1 MTKELLAAVKERL
14 EAAEIP
20 YQYETYQTAE
30 KLPPVYCVGHCSS
43 SPVTEESGMLSG
55 TFLLTLVGTS
65 WDALITARERICR
78 AFPRITGYST
88 SGDDYAA
95 VLFFNSAVV
104 VPCDDAR
111 LKKIQINLKYIEWRV
126 E

>member
-1 MTKELLAAVKERL
+1 MTRELLTAVKDRL
-14 EAAEIP
+14 DIAEIP
-20 YQYETYQTAE
+20 YQYETYQTAG

-65 WDALITARERICR
+65 WEALVTARERICR
-78 AFPRITGYST
+78 AFPRVSGYT
-88 SGDDYAA
+88 VSGDNYEA
-95 VLFFNSAVV
+95 VLFFSSAVA

-111 LKKIQINLKYIEWRV
+111 MKKIQINLKYREWSV

>member
-1 MTKELLAAVKERL
+1 MTRELLAAVKARMDT
-14 EAAEIP
+14 AGVP
-20 YQYETYQTAE
+20 YQYETYQTSG

-65 WDALITARERICR
+65 WDALTTARERICC
-78 AFPRITGYST
+78 AFPRVARYST
-88 SGDDYAA
+88 SDDEYAA
-95 VLFFNSAVV
+95 VLFFSSAVA

-111 LKKIQINLKYIEWRV
+111 LKKIQINLKYIEWSV